1 MSSVSRSF
9 SVEDLRRNF
18 DNLLE
23 ILKDVRARTG
33 SGASIESTKLWFY
46 RKRLD
51 SLDQMTA
58 MDASVLLGI
67 INKYCSIAVLFD
79 RDSIIDISQQKLL
92 DLLDG
97 KHVLQDKD
105 EKYNDAFFEID
116 MALRFAKK
124 FGNGCRIDLSTDC
137 DVVVSSE
144 GLAIECKYL
153 HSEKKFRNEFSDAM
167 NQLEKRLSAGLAKIG
182 MVAYDLTN
190 LVDFQVIFDF
200 AQSTFEVFAKNYD
213 LIVKNRSV
221 FSQEILEKGV
231 LQSVINDKNFMA
243 VVSKFA
249 SHQADAIFYR
259 NFKKS
264 EFDKLSDNK
273 IAVLYQFSYYLFF
286 EYQNEVIPVPCR
298 SMSYYINGNITK
310 DRYNDIK
317 RFINSLA
324 VGI

>member
-1 MSSVSRSF
+1 MSFVSRSF

-18 DNLLE
+18 DKLLE
-23 ILKDVRARTG
+23 KFRDIRARTG
-33 SGASIESTKLWFY
+33 SGAPIESTKLWFY
-46 RKRLD
+46 QRQLN

-67 INKYCSIAVLFD
+67 VNKYCSIAPLFD
-79 RDSIIDISQQKLL
+79 ANNIIDIPEKKLL

-97 KHVLQDKD
+97 KHILQDKD
-105 EKYNDAFFEID
+105 EKYNDVFFEID

-124 FGNGCRIDLSTDC
+124 LGDGCRIDLSTDC
-137 DVVVSSE
+137 DVVVSGE

-167 NQLEKRLSAGLAKIG
+167 NQLERHLSEGLAKNG
-182 MVAYDLTN
+182 MVAYDLTS
-190 LVDFQVIFDF
+190 LVDFQVILEF
-200 AQSTFEVFAKNYD
+200 AKSTFEVFAKNYD
-213 LIVKNRSV
+213 LIVKNRSI
-221 FSQEILEKGV
+221 FSQEIIEKGV

-249 SHQADAIFYR
+249 SHQADAVFYR

-264 EFDKLSDNK
+264 EFDKFSDNK
-273 IAVLYQFSYYLFF
+273 VAVLYQFSYYLFF
-286 EYQNEVIPVPCR
+286 EYRDEVIPVPCR
-298 SMSYYINGNITK
+298 SMSYYINDNIPK
-310 DRYNDIK
+310 DCYLNIK
-317 RFINSLA
+317 NSINSLA